1 MGGLSEF
8 EALIFGVI
16 GGLVPEL
23 VALYRL
29 RREPQLPAWTKSTI
43 YWLITLAMIAAG
55 GGLAV
60 IYVKSG
66 VNLNAFIALN
76 VGASAPLILGTLSK
90 EVPNVKPGRIG

>member
-1 MGGLSEF
+1 MGGLSEL

-16 GGLVPEL
+16 GGIVPEL

-29 RREPQLPAWTKSTI
+29 RREPQLPAWFKSPI
-43 YWLITLAMIAAG
+43 YWAITLVMIAAG

-60 IYVKSG
+60 VYVKSG
-66 VNLNAFIALN
+66 VNLNAIIAIN
-76 VGASAPLILGTLSK
+76 VGASAPLILGTVSK